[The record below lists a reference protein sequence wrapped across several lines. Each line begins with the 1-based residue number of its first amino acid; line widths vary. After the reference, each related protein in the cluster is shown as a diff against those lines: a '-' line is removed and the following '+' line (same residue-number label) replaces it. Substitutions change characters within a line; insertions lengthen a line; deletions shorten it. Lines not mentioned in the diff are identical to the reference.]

1 MKMIFQDLQFIL
13 NKQLKTLKT
22 NKIQLVLESNVYYNE
37 MIIRTIKL

>member
-1 MKMIFQDLQFIL
+1 MIFQDLQFIL